1 MEITAKIKGIKYTPR
16 LCGDDQLN
24 TYELANLENAFKD
37 ATFLLRIDEMNKLA
51 VSWWVSPKR
60 TRSYPYARVYDSFC
74 FVGKKFT
81 IIPIMKDEGKKGDRD
96 FLQWDTISLMSLLGI
111 YVIIAYYV
119 DAVPSK
125 RFPNKITDQKF
136 DIEYIR
142 SEIMNLINYQ
152 SDALHW
158 NLEQLDKVKELGNKA
173 IMAYAKLSEK
183 LKIEMHSEIFAEK
196 KINELMKD
204 KETFLSTSRSLAKKA
219 QLIESNTIH
228 AAEKVIPGKKA
239 KLTINN
245 YLGGCYYFT
254 ADEARVNGKKVY
266 IVEAKNTQKN
276 KEFPSIEDVK
286 DGLLKMVLFT
296 NLEDVRIGKTIYQPV
311 PVLKLTSSTTKKAT
325 FNEPLFEKLKE
336 EAMTNG
342 FKIEYNGTFIN

>member
-1 MEITAKIKGIKYTPR
+1 MEITAKIIKGIKYTPL
-16 LCGDDQLN
+16 LCRDQLN
-24 TYELANLENAFKD
+24 TYKLADLENAFKD
-37 ATFLLRIDEMNKLA
+37 ATFLLSIDEMNKLA

-74 FVGKKFT
+74 FGGKKVT
-81 IIPIMKDEGKKGDRD
+81 IIPIMKDEGKEGDRD

-119 DAVPSK
+119 DAVPNK
-125 RFPNKITDQKF
+125 RFSNKITDQKF

-152 SDALHW
+152 TDALHW
-158 NLEQLDKVKELGNKA
+158 NLDQLDKAKELGNKA

-183 LKIEMHSEIFAEK
+183 LKIEMHSEIFAER

-219 QLIESNTIH
+219 QLSESNTIH

-239 KLTINN
+239 KLTITN

-254 ADEARVNGKKVY
+254 ADEARVNGEKVY
-266 IVEAKNTQKN
+266 IVEAKNTQKD